1 MQVSKLCT
9 RYEIYKKWS
18 LFFQKWSSRV
28 EQTNLGHWNHLLGF
42 PWLLPHRLSSRR
54 IHWLMKEAPINAPCW
69 HTYFQIFAYCLSRL
83 SSKTCCIVTSCCNP
97 SYEFSETDVLFNV
110 CQNYRGYQAPLE
122 FWYCQTFLCK
132 KALTLS
138 LCITRFVVFNMLSS
152 GIS

>member
-18 LFFQKWSSRV
+18 SFFQKWSSRV

-69 HTYFQIFAYCLSRL
+69 HTYFQIFAYRLSRL
-83 SSKTCCIVTSCCNP
+83 SSKTCCIVTSCCSP
-97 SYEFSETDVLFNV
+97 IKLHFCYEFSGTDVLFNV
-110 CQNYRGYQAPLE
+110 CQNYRGYQAPWSFDIVKRSYAKRRLL
-122 FWYCQTFLCK
+122 WAC
-132 KALTLS
+132 
-138 LCITRFVVFNMLSS
+138 V
-152 GIS
+152 